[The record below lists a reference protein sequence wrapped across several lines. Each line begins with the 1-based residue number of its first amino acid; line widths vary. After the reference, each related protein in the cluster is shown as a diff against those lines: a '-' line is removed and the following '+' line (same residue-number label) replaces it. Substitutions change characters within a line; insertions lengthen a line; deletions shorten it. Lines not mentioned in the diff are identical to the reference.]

1 MYYVYILSNQ
11 TDRVLY
17 IDVTGDL
24 ERRIYEHK
32 SHLVDGFT
40 RDYRVD
46 KLVYFEETSDV
57 YAAIAREKQLKGWRR
72 DKKEALIRTLNPL
85 WRDLTEDWR

>member
-72 DKKEALIRTLNPL
+72 DKKEALIRTVNPL